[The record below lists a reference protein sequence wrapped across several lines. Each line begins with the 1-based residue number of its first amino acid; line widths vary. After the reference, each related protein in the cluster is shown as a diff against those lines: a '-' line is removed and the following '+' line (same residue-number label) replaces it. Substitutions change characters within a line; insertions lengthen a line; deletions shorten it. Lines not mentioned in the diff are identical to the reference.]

1 MRKRRKTT
9 FGLHPAVPVMLAG
22 LAAGVLLATRTIS
35 RSHQPQV
42 LLPVPTH
49 LSNIALSGPVTL
61 THLDTS
67 ILGAETIDPIDFV
80 GEINKVRAKNGAK
93 PLRLN
98 ATLMKAA
105 KMRADV
111 IMKYQNF
118 SHQDPHE
125 GIELLTVLPMLH
137 YRYAYASENI
147 GMGGVSAPDFVNG
160 FMNSTSHRNNL
171 LDPRLTHTG
180 AAIVDGPYYQYYVN
194 VAVQLFA
201 IPGGKD
207 EQLGYTETER
217 KSYEASLATV
227 SSKLNPINRIIGWLT
242 KRNVDYRRLKRQK
255 DILESVLVRIRK
267 SEPLRSEDVALILEY
282 NSLL

>member
-9 FGLHPAVPVMLAG
+9 FRLLPAVPVMLAG

-105 KMRADV
+105 KMRAEV

-171 LDPRLTHTG
+171 LDPRLTDTG

-201 IPGGKD
+201 IPGGID

-227 SSKLNPINRIIGWLT
+227 SSKLNPINRVIGWLT

-255 DILESVLVRIRK
+255 DILESVLVRVRK

>member
-9 FGLHPAVPVMLAG
+9 FRLHPAVPVTLVGM
-22 LAAGVLLATRTIS
+22 AAGILLGVRTIS

-42 LLPVPTH
+42 LLRVPTH
-49 LSNIALSGPVTL
+49 LTNIALSGPVTL

-67 ILGAETIDPIDFV
+67 VLGAETIDPIDFV
-80 GEINKVRAKNGAK
+80 SEINKVRAKNGAK

-171 LDPRLTHTG
+171 LDPRLTDTG

-201 IPGGKD
+201 IPGGID
-207 EQLGYTETER
+207 EQLGYSEAER

-227 SSKLNPINRIIGWLT
+227 SSKLNPINQVIGWLM

-255 DILESVLVRIRK
+255 DILESVLVRVRK
-267 SEPLRSEDVALILEY
+267 SEPLRSEDVALIIEY

>member
-1 MRKRRKTT
+1 M
-9 FGLHPAVPVMLAG
+9 
-22 LAAGVLLATRTIS
+22 AAGILLGVRTIS

-42 LLPVPTH
+42 LLRVPTH
-49 LSNIALSGPVTL
+49 LTNIALSGPVTL

-67 ILGAETIDPIDFV
+67 VLGAETIDPIDFV
-80 GEINKVRAKNGAK
+80 SEINKVRAKNGAK

-171 LDPRLTHTG
+171 LDPRLTDTG

-201 IPGGKD
+201 IPGGID
-207 EQLGYTETER
+207 EQLGYSEAER

-227 SSKLNPINRIIGWLT
+227 SSKLNPINQVIGWLM

-255 DILESVLVRIRK
+255 DILESVLVRVRK
-267 SEPLRSEDVALILEY
+267 SEPLRSEDVALIIEY

>member
-1 MRKRRKTT
+1 MRRPRKKATRRYRIVSVLLLCTT
-9 FGLHPAVPVMLAG
+9 VGML
-22 LAAGVLLATRTIS
+22 LAARTVS
-35 RSHQPQV
+35 RSQQPQSK
-42 LLPVPTH
+42 LPVPAH
-49 LSNIALSGPVTL
+49 LRNIALSGPVTL
-61 THLDTS
+61 THIDTS
-67 ILGAETIDPIDFV
+67 VLGAETIDPIDFIK
-80 GEINKVRAKNGAK
+80 EINAVRVQNGAQ

-118 SHQDPHE
+118 SHQDPYE

-137 YRYAYASENI
+137 YRYTYASENI

-171 LDPRLTHTG
+171 LDPRLTDTG
-180 AAIVDGPYYQYYVN
+180 AAIVEGPYHQYYVN

-201 IPGGKD
+201 IPGGID
-207 EQLGYTETER
+207 EQLGYTQAEKR
-217 KSYEASLATV
+217 FYEESLAMV
-227 SSKLNPINRIIGWLT
+227 ASKLSPISRAVNWLT
-242 KRNVDYRRLKRQK
+242 KRHEDYQKLKRQK
-255 DILESVLVRIRK
+255 DILETVLSRVRK

-282 NSLL
+282 NTLL